1 MRPHSINKKNIIIN
15 NIFYIYIAHL
25 YKEYLW
31 VQQTKQKK
39 IQKLLYEIKSLLLI
53 MCYIYLAQHYK
64 EYLGVQ
70 QNKQKIITPKIVIA
84 IAMENS
90 WRNA

>member
-1 MRPHSINKKNIIIN
+1 
-15 NIFYIYIAHL
+15 
-25 YKEYLW
+25 
-31 VQQTKQKK
+31 
-39 IQKLLYEIKSLLLI
+39 LLYEIKSLLLI

-70 QNKQKIITPKIVIA
+70 QNKQKIIIPKIVIA

-90 WRNA
+90 